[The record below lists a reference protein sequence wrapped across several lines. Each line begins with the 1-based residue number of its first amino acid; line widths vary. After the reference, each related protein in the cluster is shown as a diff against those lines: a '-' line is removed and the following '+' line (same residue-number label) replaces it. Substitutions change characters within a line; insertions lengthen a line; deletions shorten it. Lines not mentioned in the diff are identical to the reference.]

1 MAAKTIS
8 NHPMAG
14 FPALRYETR
23 YERPRLTIRDR
34 GEELLT
40 KLAAF
45 ATAPRSRM
53 ASE

>member
-1 MAAKTIS
+1 
-8 NHPMAG
+8 MAG
-14 FPALRYETR
+14 FPAPRYETR
-23 YERPRLTIRDR
+23 YERLEFTIRDR

-40 KLAAF
+40 RLAAF